1 LNFDYKDYFTIRQ
14 HSGGVKMT
22 IPNVAEKEAFP
33 VKGNA
38 TDSVLIMICLR
49 QCEDNLCPTN
59 IIGLDVE
66 EVSILVNEQPVLRVV
81 PIEQCHLMA
90 NEAGIEWLDGKSSE
104 GLTLTFAIHE
114 ESKELQ
120 ISSVVLI
127 F

>member
-1 LNFDYKDYFTIRQ
+1 
-14 HSGGVKMT
+14 MT

-33 VKGNA
+33 VRGNA
-38 TDSVLIMICLR
+38 TESVLLMICLR
-49 QCEDNLCPTN
+49 QCEDNLCPSN
-59 IIGLDVE
+59 VIGLDAE
-66 EVSILVNEQPVLRVV
+66 EVSILVNDQPVVKVL

-90 NEAGIEWLDGKSSE
+90 NEAGIEWLDGKISE
-104 GLTLTFAIHE
+104 GLTLSFAIHE